1 MDYNL
6 MEALDLLEREKGVP
20 VETILDALANAL
32 VSAYKRTPGAAEEA
46 RVTID
51 ADTGEITVFG
61 QELDEDG
68 NVVREWEDTPDDF
81 GRIAAQTAKQVIMQR
96 LRDA

>member
-6 MEALDLLEREKGVP
+6 LDALELLEREKGVP
-20 VETILDALANAL
+20 AETILDALANAL

-51 ADTGEITVFG
+51 ADTVISPVSTGTKLCFAP
-61 QELDEDG
+61 LDKRYTR
-68 NVVREWEDTPDDF
+68 VRRCWIL
-81 GRIAAQTAKQVIMQR
+81 RSVIKDSR
-96 LRDA
+96 LRQVQ